1 MTTVTIRISTSSTGA
16 RTPSAG
22 IRGAFGGTEPG
33 ASDDTS
39 IEVMIE
45 DLRMMGDAVV
55 AIEGALPAAATAF
68 TRVVQA
74 EPTVQELDG
83 QPENPWEPEGDPVF
97 DPADETLIDAS
108 VLEDVTAMAAGVDER
123 VEKKRRKD
131 QRKRAVKV
139 ITPMVR
145 DAFQSTQD
153 WDEDAKDI
161 VKALEAEGII
171 R

>member
-1 MTTVTIRISTSSTGA
+1 MTTVTIRISTSATGA

-39 IEVMIE
+39 IEVTIE
-45 DLRMMGDAVV
+45 DLRTMGDAVV

-83 QPENPWEPEGDPVF
+83 QPENPWEPEGEPMFYPV
-97 DPADETLIDAS
+97 DETLIEAS
-108 VLEDVTAMAAGVDER
+108 VLEDVTAMAAGIDER
-123 VEKKRRKD
+123 AEKKRRKA
-131 QRKRAVKV
+131 QRKRAIEV
-139 ITPMVR
+139 ITPLVR
-145 DAFQSTQD
+145 DAHKSLND